1 VLELLVFL
9 GAPSSS
15 WVPPEPSCSSSD
27 ISLVTECSNFAELLV
42 GVINRGG
49 LEAERGMVEEA
60 EVEERVGDEGVG
72 EEEGEGEEEGAV
84 LPGGR
89 GGKGFGGS
97 ARMGCEVEESLGWR
111 GMSWEGVM

>member
-1 VLELLVFL
+1 
-9 GAPSSS
+9 
-15 WVPPEPSCSSSD
+15 
-27 ISLVTECSNFAELLV
+27 V

-60 EVEERVGDEGVG
+60 EVEEREG
-72 EEEGEGEEEGAV
+72 EEGEGEEEGAV